1 MAVKITGKGQVRI
14 QRREPHSMDQLVR
27 AWVKS
32 MQLTPALNSQ
42 RIFAAW
48 DAVSGAGPFTLRRFF
63 RDGTLYITVDS
74 SVVRNQLWF
83 QRADL
88 VVRINAFLAKDEL
101 YTPDART
108 AEGPVR
114 QLILK

>member
-1 MAVKITGKGQVRI
+1 
-14 QRREPHSMDQLVR
+14 MDALIPLYLR
-27 AWVKS
+27 S
-32 MQLTPALNSQ
+32 MQLTLPLNAR

-48 DAVSGAGPFTLRRFF
+48 DAASGAGPFTLRRFF

-83 QRADL
+83 QRDVL
-88 VVRINAFLAKDEL
+88 VEKINALLAEDEL
-101 YTPDART
+101 FTPDPRSD
-108 AEGPVR
+108 GPVR

>member
-1 MAVKITGKGQVRI
+1 MAVKITGKGLVRL

-27 AWVKS
+27 QWVRS
-32 MQLTPALNSQ
+32 MQLAPALNSQ

-83 QRADL
+83 QRAEL
-88 VVRINAFLAKDEL
+88 VGRINAFLAEDEL
-101 YTPDART
+101 YIADPKT